1 MFRGIRLAH
10 DERSCA
16 NAHLFCSPLISP
28 PTRERVKIWLI
39 YHVYAKKK
47 KKKKKKEEDK
57 EQEQEEERKKKDV
70 AYN

>member
-28 PTRERVKIWLI
+28 PTREREKIWLI

-47 KKKKKKEEDK
+47 KKKKKEEDK
-57 EQEQEEERKKKDV
+57 EQEQERKKKDV